1 MTARKRPG
9 GQHRDE
15 GSSSGTR
22 DGGKRLNR
30 STNQEEEIMGRVA
43 AEVRFTMDEEEGGP
57 RVEVVMPEKTAAQR
71 ENEARWDAAMEEAFG
86 AHRKEIPEALW
97 MTFGTGTDKQRLA
110 KGVTVPQYGRVHWYG
125 YSRHFTTSDGE
136 RLSLSHG
143 VSVPWPNHNN
153 GYEHH
158 LATLEPGDEADA
170 VLATYHPAY
179 AVRTRKTK
187 RPEPR
192 TKTFPEPID
201 RKMVRAVQK
210 WLQEQIDA
218 DPFAQ
223 AFSQEEAGAKRE
235 REKAHAAELA
245 EIEAGGRRNVRA
257 KRKGKAR
264 ASRVTAKPFTEIDE
278 VVVVDVETTGL
289 DPNNDRIVEVAAAR
303 GDLSVLLRGETK
315 PYFQTFEARV
325 NPGMPIPEAASRIHG
340 IHDKDVRDEDAFAEI
355 AAQLREF
362 IGTRT
367 VIGHNS
373 TFDTSFLNAEFE
385 RAGVEDLT
393 ANPTYCTMRRFRQ
406 VCPGEPSSLD
416 AVAGKIGRERSGR
429 HHGAL
434 EDTMLTIAIAGHL
447 YLHDND
453 ASGAVSGGKERP
465 ETAENGSN
473 HWWFWGIAAA
483 AAAGIALMATVA

>member
-1 MTARKRPG
+1 
-9 GQHRDE
+9 
-15 GSSSGTR
+15 
-22 DGGKRLNR
+22 
-30 STNQEEEIMGRVA
+30 
-43 AEVRFTMDEEEGGP
+43 MDEEGCGP
-57 RVEVVMPEKTAAQR
+57 QVEVAMPEKTAAQR
-71 ENEARWDAAMEEAFG
+71 ENEARWDAAMEDAFG
-86 AHRKEIPEALW
+86 AQRKEIPEALW
-97 MTFGTGTDKQRLA
+97 MTFGTGTNKQRLA

-125 YSRHFTTSDGE
+125 YSRHFTTSGGE

-158 LATLEPGDEADA
+158 LATIEPGDEAGA

-179 AVRTRKTK
+179 AARTRKTK

-201 RKMVRAVQK
+201 RKLVKAVQK
-210 WLQEQIDA
+210 WLQEQIDT

-223 AFSQEEAGAKRE
+223 AFSQEEADAKRE
-235 REKAHAAELA
+235 REKAHAADLA
-245 EIEAGGRRNVRA
+245 EIEAAGRRNVRA

-264 ASRVTAKPFTEIDE
+264 ANKVTAKPFTGLHE

-289 DPNNDRIVEVAAAR
+289 DPNSGRIVEVAAAR
-303 GDLSVLLRGETK
+303 GDLSVLLRGVTK
-315 PYFQTFEARV
+315 PCFQTFEARI
-325 NPGMPIPEAASRIHG
+325 NPGIPIPEAASRIHG
-340 IHDKDVRDEDAFAEI
+340 IHDKDVKDEETFAEI

-373 TFDTSFLNAEFE
+373 AFDTAFLNAEFG

-393 ANPTYCTMRRFRQ
+393 ANPTCCTMRRFRQ
-406 VCPGEPSSLD
+406 LCPGEPSSLD
-416 AVAGKIGRERSGR
+416 AVAGKIGRERTGR

-434 EDTMLTIAIAGHL
+434 EDTMRTIAITGHL

-453 ASGAVSGGKERP
+453 APGAVSAGKERP
-465 ETAENGSN
+465 ETTKNGSN
-473 HWWFWGIAAA
+473 HWWFRGIAAA
-483 AAAGIALMATVA
+483 AASGIALMATLA